1 MVKDLFNCFKNN
13 RFKSIVD
20 KYHVLFST
28 NRPVGIKIGGNPMD
42 NSECKKL
49 LGVKID
55 VNLHFNDHISELC
68 KKASRKISA
77 LGRVTPFMGLRKKN
91 INKCFFSPQS
101 SGTAYSF
108 GCVIVVVIMGK

>member
-20 KYHVLFST
+20 KCHVLFST
-28 NRPVGIKIGGNPMD
+28 NRPVGIKIGGNPVD

-49 LGVKID
+49 LGVKIN
-55 VNLHFNDHISELC
+55 VNLYFNEHISELC
-68 KKASRKISA
+68 KKASRDS
-77 LGRVTPFMGLRKKN
+77 LTLFMGLRKKN

-108 GCVIVVVIMGK
+108 GCVIVVVITGK